1 MSAQKLTVGDSYGRK
16 LHLSEFGGQL
26 CITPIVEKIGDTIAL
41 DDSQAHFLLLYL
53 QEHFGLPKSP
63 DLHRVRTYGH

>member
-1 MSAQKLTVGDSYGRK
+1 MSAQELSISDGYGRK
-16 LHLSEFGGQL
+16 LHLSKFGGQL

-41 DDSQAHFLLLYL
+41 HDSQAHFLLLYL

-63 DLHRVRTYGH
+63 NLHSVPRYGD